1 MKNKESIDLVDSNA
15 DIFFKIVVVLFVVA
29 MIYLSLQIFVM
40 KNDHDSKHFYIINE
54 IKKEISAVTGISERE
69 ISYLATVSD
78 PEILRGQPFFA
89 KAKKGDKVLIYPQS
103 KKAVLYNPSIK
114 KVIEIAPINF

>member
-54 IKKEISAVTGISERE
+54 IKQFYS
-69 ISYLATVSD
+69 
-78 PEILRGQPFFA
+78 
-89 KAKKGDKVLIYPQS
+89 
-103 KKAVLYNPSIK
+103 
-114 KVIEIAPINF
+114 